1 MAQPSRAQLLGE
13 IERLRNQLAE
23 RDARIDSL
31 IQSEAR
37 FRLVAESTHD
47 LVRLHGLHGEELYA
61 SPSLRQLA
69 GYVREEVLDTP
80 FRLRVHPDDLELI
93 QQTRAAS
100 LRGERRRI
108 EYRCLRTD
116 GSHSWLDLDTVPIQG
131 ADGQVAMI
139 LYCGRDISE
148 PKKTREAL
156 QASES
161 RFRALVENAFDTIAI
176 VDANGTIV
184 YESPNAVR
192 ALGWPTLG
200 AGSGALRNIHPD
212 DLPEVQLVFQELV
225 SHPGRMVHE
234 VQLRARRPD
243 GEYFW
248 LEVSACNRL
257 DDPAVKGIV
266 VNWRNITERKEA
278 EEALRELYANLE
290 RRVQER
296 TAELTAANARLNLEV
311 AERRRAQDR
320 IEQLQADLAH
330 AGRLNTVGEMASGL
344 AHELNQPLTAIA
356 TYAAAALLR
365 LREHCDTGW
374 TPAEALTRIGEQAT
388 RAGDVIQRLRAFVS
402 RKPPQRLPVALD
414 EVLHE
419 ALQLADADIR
429 ASGTRL
435 ELHASDLPL
444 HCTADRIQIVQ
455 VLVNLVRNALEAM
468 ADIPKAARQLVL
480 RTALEKNGIRL
491 SVADTGS
498 GLAPEIAERLFF
510 PFHTSKPDGLGLG
523 LAISRSIVEAHDG
536 RIWAEPNRGGGTVFH
551 FTLPAARDGAP
562 RSHVAD
568 AEALR

>member
-1 MAQPSRAQLLGE
+1 
-13 IERLRNQLAE
+13 
-23 RDARIDSL
+23 
-31 IQSEAR
+31 
-37 FRLVAESTHD
+37 
-47 LVRLHGLHGEELYA
+47 
-61 SPSLRQLA
+61 
-69 GYVREEVLDTP
+69 
-80 FRLRVHPDDLELI
+80 
-93 QQTRAAS
+93 
-100 LRGERRRI
+100 
-108 EYRCLRTD
+108 
-116 GSHSWLDLDTVPIQG
+116 
-131 ADGQVAMI
+131 
-139 LYCGRDISE
+139 
-148 PKKTREAL
+148 
-156 QASES
+156 
-161 RFRALVENAFDTIAI
+161 
-176 VDANGTIV
+176 
-184 YESPNAVR
+184 
-192 ALGWPTLG
+192 
-200 AGSGALRNIHPD
+200 
-212 DLPEVQLVFQELV
+212 VFQELV
-225 SHPGRMVHE
+225 SHPGRMVHA